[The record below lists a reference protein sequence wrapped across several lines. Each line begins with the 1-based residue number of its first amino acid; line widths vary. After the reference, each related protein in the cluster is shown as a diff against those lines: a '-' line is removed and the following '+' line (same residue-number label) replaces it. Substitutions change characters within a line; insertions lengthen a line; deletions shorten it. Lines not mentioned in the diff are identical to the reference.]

1 MLNSLPIFYF
11 TSQRCLHWW
20 VQWNFENHFNPK
32 ANKGGMQGKHSGHKD
47 MFKYISLRALD
58 THSYQGILTH
68 PNFAANTPRLWR
80 WKRVNCIFEFRRKQ
94 HTHTCVNSLWNNSS
108 HRAQRSAKD
117 FIKNQHNQPFKHEL
131 ILLW

>member
-11 TSQRCLHWW
+11 TSQRCFHWW
-20 VQWNFENHFNPK
+20 VQRNVKNHFNPK
-32 ANKGGMQGKHSGHKD
+32 ANKGGMQEGKHSGHKD

-68 PNFAANTPRLWR
+68 PNFAANTPRLWW

-94 HTHTCVNSLWNNSS
+94 HTHIPVWIHYGIIQATEQKALQKTSLKTSTINHSNMS
-108 HRAQRSAKD
+108 
-117 FIKNQHNQPFKHEL
+117 
-131 ILLW
+131 